1 MAKKAKNNK
10 DIPQKNNVSKV
21 SAGERVWLEMQ
32 EEEREERVE
41 REERGR
47 EFQKARESAGLSR
60 NAMARLASLSANT
73 LKRYESGKKIL
84 RSRLVEK
91 ALDNALEIER
101 LQRVFGILVNQ
112 LPIVLQH
119 LNSDKPRFN

>member
-10 DIPQKNNVSKV
+10 DIPQKNKVSEI
-21 SAGERVWLEMQ
+21 SAGERIWLEMQ
-32 EEEREERVE
+32 EEERAE

-47 EFQKARESAGLSR
+47 EFQKARESAKLSR
-60 NAMARLASLSANT
+60 NAMARLAHLSANT
-73 LKRYESGKKIL
+73 LKRYETGKKIL
-84 RSRLVEK
+84 RAPLVEK

-101 LQRVFGILVNQ
+101 LQKVFAVLVNQ

-119 LNSDKPRFN
+119 LNSEKPRFN